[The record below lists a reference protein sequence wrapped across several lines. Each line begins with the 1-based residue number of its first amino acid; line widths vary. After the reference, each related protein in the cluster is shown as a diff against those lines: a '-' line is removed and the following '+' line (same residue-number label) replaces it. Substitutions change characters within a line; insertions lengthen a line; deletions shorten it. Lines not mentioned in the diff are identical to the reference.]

1 MKRKKRE
8 YDLELDPFACYKM
21 EFVHNESKE
30 NFESTEKWLYLG
42 ANARDIEFAKVGITM
57 GDLTTRSSSS
67 ESPSYYLF
75 CAFKC
80 RINITRPQL
89 KAIEKSA
96 LSYLESV
103 FTYPDGSTKRASHH
117 ESEHISECFFD
128 VEFLRFFGALH
139 YYLYENHCNYFM
151 LSGFEN
157 EAGFDEGEFID
168 CEFNP
173 RRMSRNEINKYI
185 RMILQ

>member
-1 MKRKKRE
+1 MKRTKID

-42 ANARDIEFAKVGITM
+42 TNARDSKFAKVGITM

-67 ESPSYYLF
+67 ESPGYYLF

-80 RINITRPQL
+80 RHNITRPQL
-89 KAIEKSA
+89 NTIEESA
-96 LSYLESV
+96 LKYLESV
-103 FTYPDGSTKRASHH
+103 FTNLDGSTKRASHH
-117 ESEHISECFFD
+117 ESGRISECFFD
-128 VEFLRFFGALH
+128 IDFLEFFRELH
-139 YYLYENHCNYFM
+139 YYLYENHRNQFL
-151 LSGFEN
+151 LSVFEN
-157 EAGFDEGEFID
+157 GEGFYEGDFID
-168 CEFNP
+168 CEFNK
-173 RRMSRNEINKYI
+173 RHMSLNEINKYI

>member
-1 MKRKKRE
+1 MKRTKRE

-21 EFVHNESKE
+21 EFIHNESKA

-42 ANARDIEFAKVGITM
+42 ANARDSEFAKVGVTM
-57 GDLTTRSSSS
+57 GDLATRSSSS

-80 RINITRPQL
+80 RSNIQISKL
-89 KAIEKSA
+89 KAIENSA
-96 LSYLESV
+96 LNHLGDV
-103 FTYPDGSTKRASHH
+103 FVYHDGSTKRALHH
-117 ESEHISECFFD
+117 ESGRISECFYD
-128 VEFLRFFGALH
+128 VDFLDFFVELH
-139 YYLYENHCNYFM
+139 YFLYKNYYSYFL

-168 CEFNP
+168 CEFNTA
-173 RRMSRNEINKYI
+173 RMTREEINKHI